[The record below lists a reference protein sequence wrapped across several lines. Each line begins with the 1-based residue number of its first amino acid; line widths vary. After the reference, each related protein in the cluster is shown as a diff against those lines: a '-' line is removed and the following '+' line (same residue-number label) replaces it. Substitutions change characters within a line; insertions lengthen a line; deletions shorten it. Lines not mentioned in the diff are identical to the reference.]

1 MISAKPA
8 GPSASLL
15 IGNVLRIKPA
25 ATLEEARRI
34 APMLLEIP
42 DADLSERMAQ
52 ARRRL
57 GITTTG
63 QRRRA

>member
-1 MISAKPA
+1 MISAKPV

-15 IGNVLRIKPA
+15 IGNVLRIQPA

-34 APMLLEIP
+34 APMLLDIP

-57 GITTTG
+57 GISTPD

>member
-1 MISAKPA
+1 MSFARTV
-8 GPSASLL
+8 GPSATLM

-34 APMLLEIP
+34 APMLLDIP

-57 GITTTG
+57 GIPTTDP
-63 QRRRA
+63 RRRA

>member
-1 MISAKPA
+1 MPFARTA
-8 GPSASLL
+8 GPSATLM

-34 APMLLEIP
+34 APMLLDIP
-42 DADLSERMAQ
+42 DADLSERLAQ

-57 GITTTG
+57 GIPTTDS
-63 QRRRA
+63 RRRA

>member
-1 MISAKPA
+1 MISAKPV
-8 GPSASLL
+8 GPSATLM
-15 IGNVLRIKPA
+15 IGNVLRIKPE

-57 GITTTG
+57 GIPTTE

>member
-1 MISAKPA
+1 MRPAKA
-8 GPSASLL
+8 IGPSATLL

-34 APMLLEIP
+34 APLLLEIS
-42 DADLSERMAQ
+42 DADLTERMAQ

-57 GITTTG
+57 GIPTTD
-63 QRRRA
+63 QRSRA

>member
-1 MISAKPA
+1 MISARPA
-8 GPSASLL
+8 GPSASLM
-15 IGNVLRIKPA
+15 IANVLRIKPA

-42 DADLSERMAQ
+42 DADLNERMAQ

-57 GITTTG
+57 GIRTD

>member
-1 MISAKPA
+1 M
-8 GPSASLL
+8 

-34 APMLLEIP
+34 APMLLDIP

-57 GITTTG
+57 GIPTTDP
-63 QRRRA
+63 RRRA